1 MDHRNRARDESER
14 EDIYMDSTN
23 LTPEYLE
30 KEIKLEKERR
40 IPWKKILVI
49 FLVLL
54 LGSIGGNALYWHHE
68 NTPEV
73 RLERVAETLQQGNFK
88 GLSNYTTNKDMFTA
102 LNIFVDGNES
112 QQKELAKILYKNA
125 SVKVTNVSYNSA
137 KTKAYVDAD
146 ISNYNVYSAALTV
159 ELSEKEQEG
168 KTMKERRDLLV
179 QKTGK
184 AVESLEKKGGLITNS
199 VSLVM
204 VNKDGKWM
212 LDGNQ
217 DLNQMAILAFLGIQ
231 VGGSK

>member
-1 MDHRNRARDESER
+1 
-14 EDIYMDSTN
+14 MDSTN

-54 LGSIGGNALYWHHE
+54 LGSIGGNVLYWHHE

-184 AVESLEKKGGLITNS
+184 AVESLEKKGDLITNS

-231 VGGSK
+231 VGGGK